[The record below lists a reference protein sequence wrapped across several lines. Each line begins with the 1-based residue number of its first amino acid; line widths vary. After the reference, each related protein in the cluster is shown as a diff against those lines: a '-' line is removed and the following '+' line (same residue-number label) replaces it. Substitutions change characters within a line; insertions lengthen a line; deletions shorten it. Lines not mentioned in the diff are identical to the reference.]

1 MLLCDYCLKKVLTIY
16 KNILWVCD
24 HKNLLDWTVSNIKQ
38 KRLIKAFEIE
48 GLRRANDDA
57 SRSLMRV
64 LAEFRKHSEWRMKHR
79 VIDADEE

>member
-1 MLLCDYCLKKVLTIY
+1 MTIVLKKVLTIY

-38 KRLIKAFEIE
+38 KRLIKAFETE
-48 GLRRANDDA
+48 SLRRAKDDT
-57 SRSLMRV
+57 SRGLMHV
-64 LAEFRKHSEWRMKHR
+64 LNEFRKQNEWRMKLR